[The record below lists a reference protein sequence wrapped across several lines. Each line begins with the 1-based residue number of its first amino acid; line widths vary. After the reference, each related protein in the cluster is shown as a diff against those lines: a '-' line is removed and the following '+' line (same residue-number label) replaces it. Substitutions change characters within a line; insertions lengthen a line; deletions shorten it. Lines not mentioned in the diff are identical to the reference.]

1 MPGSYRVPIVL
12 STPYSPTREKPKQI
26 ISKAKKPLLSSHIH
40 AGGGASDLDDEE
52 DHQGNL
58 LIDKSMT
65 KLMRAN
71 LSTNQDHVE
80 ESADFPRPQ
89 PIVAAAVGVT
99 SFTSR

>member
-12 STPYSPTREKPKQI
+12 STPYSPREKPKPI
-26 ISKAKKPLLSSHIH
+26 ISKAKKPQLSSHIH

-52 DHQGNL
+52 DNQGNL
-58 LIDKSMT
+58 LIDSSMT